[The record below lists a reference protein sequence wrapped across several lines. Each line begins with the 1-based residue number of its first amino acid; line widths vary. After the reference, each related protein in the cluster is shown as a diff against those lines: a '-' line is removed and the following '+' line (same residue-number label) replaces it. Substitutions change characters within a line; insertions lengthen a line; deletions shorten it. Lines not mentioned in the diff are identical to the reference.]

1 MTIRYAQPADA
12 PAIAELHANSWQTA
26 YRGILR
32 DDFLDGPVIENR
44 RVLWTTRLADI
55 HNGQIIVLDEQDG
68 MIRGFACAFFDAD
81 PQWGTLLDNL
91 HVAPKL
97 KGKGL
102 GRQLM
107 SVIATKMLQDGARPQ
122 LHLWAYEQ
130 NALARRFYEGLGGVI
145 NASQAELAPDGTCV
159 NAVRYGWRQVS
170 GLAASQLANREL
182 KT

>member
-1 MTIRYAQPADA
+1 MTIRCAQPADA
-12 PAIAELHANSWQTA
+12 PAIAQLHAYSWQTA

-44 RVLWTTRLADI
+44 RVVWNTRLADI
-55 HNGQIIVLDEQDG
+55 HERSQIIILDEQG
-68 MIRGFACAFFDAD
+68 GEIRGFACAFLDAD

-91 HVAPKL
+91 HVAPQS

-107 SVIATKMLQDGARPQ
+107 SVIAHRMLQDRARPQ

-130 NALARRFYEGLGGVI
+130 NVLARRFYERLGGVVS
-145 NASQAELAPDGTCV
+145 ASQAELAPDGTCI
-159 NAVRYGWRQVS
+159 NAVCYGWRQIA
-170 GLAASQLANREL
+170 GLA
-182 KT
+182 T

>member
-1 MTIRYAQPADA
+1 MTIRCAQPADA
-12 PAIAELHANSWQTA
+12 QAIAQLHAFSWQTA

-44 RVLWTTRLADI
+44 RVLWNTRLADS
-55 HNGQIIVLDEQDG
+55 HENNQIIVLDEQDG
-68 MIRGFACAFFDAD
+68 KIRGFACAFLDAD

-107 SVIATKMLQDGARPQ
+107 SVIANRILQAGARRQ

-130 NALARRFYEGLGGVI
+130 NVLARRFYEGLGGVVCG
-145 NASQAELAPDGTCV
+145 SQAELAPDGTCV
-159 NAVRYGWRQVS
+159 DAVCYGWRQIAD
-170 GLAASQLANREL
+170 LAASQLANREN
-182 KT
+182 